1 MPIVRISAKH
11 ARSCC
16 TVMPSTDG
24 RMSRVGLVFAII
36 HGATYFFCASETKS
50 RHEHVDP
57 QYCCLDAHVP
67 DGDPFAYKRPID
79 LLKVWL
85 GVLTVAQLFQV
96 YAIMQIRMP
105 PSQAHEDMLVSP
117 WTSTF
122 GGNPVKEDLQMKTAG
137 QQMGAKG
144 DGTVINE
151 KKWAQSPV
159 SKVT

>member
-1 MPIVRISAKH
+1 MNTSTRSIV
-11 ARSCC
+11 
-16 TVMPSTDG
+16 VLML
-24 RMSRVGLVFAII
+24 MSLMVI
-36 HGATYFFCASETKS
+36 
-50 RHEHVDP
+50 
-57 QYCCLDAHVP
+57 
-67 DGDPFAYKRPID
+67 PFAYKRPID

-151 KKWAQSPV
+151 KKWAQESGV
-159 SKVT
+159 QSDLTAILQ